1 MFRDVVAPDLPHL
14 LEMIHGVGLFDAG
27 GMAEIATLLSAYA
40 ERNMDDRDAWIVED
54 DGAIRSVAYVAPER
68 MTDRAWN
75 LYLIAV
81 DPNVR
86 GAGRGSALLRYVED
100 RLAARGERLLVVETS
115 GLEEF
120 AKTRAFYKRNGYSE
134 EARIREFYAA
144 GEDKLVFTK
153 ALERQS
159 S

>member
-1 MFRDVVAPDLPHL
+1 
-14 LEMIHGVGLFDAG
+14 MIEGVGLFDAD
-27 GMAEIATLLSAYA
+27 GMAEIESLLSAYT
-40 ERNMDDRDAWIVED
+40 ERTMDDRDTWIVQD
-54 DGAIRSVAYVAPER
+54 DGAIRGVAYVAPER

-81 DPNVR
+81 AQNVR
-86 GAGRGSALLRYVED
+86 GSGRGSALLRYVED
-100 RLAARGERLLVVETS
+100 RLTARGERLLLVETS

-120 AKTRAFYKRNGYSE
+120 AKTRAFYRKNGYSE

-144 GEDKLVFTK
+144 GEDKVVFTK
-153 ALERQS
+153 VLERRS